1 MNWVRRKSAV
11 ICIVSLVLLAGLPLL
26 PVLLGEGWPANHEE
40 NAFDVRTYIHA
51 EHLRQGDWF
60 PIWASADNDRFG
72 SFQPLLYH
80 KLFYALSGP
89 LYVLIGH
96 IKSAMLICLWL
107 WMAVGATGTYVL
119 CRGLR
124 CGQGFAWCGGVM
136 LIVANYTTTNW
147 LVRGAMAEFSAAML
161 VPWVLAAFAQWLML
175 EENRYRA
182 SMALGLIAG
191 LMFLAHSVLTY
202 YLAILLGVATLLMV
216 TTRQLSL
223 RRLMPMP
230 LLTGAASFA
239 AIAGPGMLA
248 MYLVG
253 RDHDLKRMLSHP
265 YTPEHQ
271 MHPAMRYIW
280 DIDFKWGKLW
290 TGYTMQLDAPVLV
303 LLLGGLIAAL
313 TTRSASVAVR
323 PGGNTLTGGQRV
335 VVLALVIGLA
345 LSLLLQTTWAIPFYR
360 YFPGAAYIQ
369 FPWRLLAFIT
379 PVMIALSLWLWH
391 TVPSVLSVPVVAGTL
406 AASVW
411 LSGAWAPAVFL
422 EKPVTLGLRDLHYG
436 VLGEYVPL
444 KAGAVFF
451 YKESDVAKLLEQAGC
466 RLEASPRM
474 NGEPAEQMVQEY
486 VLNCDRPGT
495 YPLPLFGSPLHVV
508 ETGELDKRPIGQ
520 RCAEAPEAPGLCAV
534 RLERAGRHQ
543 IRIRMPSLGSLL
555 GL

>member
-1 MNWVRRKSAV
+1 MSWVRRKSAV
-11 ICIVSLVLLAGLPLL
+11 VCIVSLALLAGLPLL

-40 NAFDVRTYIHA
+40 NAFDVRTYIQA

-60 PIWASADNDRFG
+60 PIWASADNGRFG

-89 LYVLIGH
+89 LYALIGH
-96 IKSAMLICLWL
+96 IKVATLICLWFWL
-107 WMAVGATGTYVL
+107 AVGATGTYAL
-119 CRGLR
+119 CRALR
-124 CGQGFAWCGGVM
+124 CGQGFAWCGGIM
-136 LIVANYTTTNW
+136 LITANYTTTNW
-147 LVRGAMAEFSAAML
+147 LVRGAMAELSAAML
-161 VPWVLAAFAQWLML
+161 LPWVLAAFAQWLML
-175 EENRYRA
+175 EEKRYRA

-216 TTRQLSL
+216 ATRQLPL

-239 AIAGPGMLA
+239 AIAGPVILA

-253 RDHDLKRMLSHP
+253 RDYDLRRILSPP

-271 MHPAMRYIW
+271 MHSAMRYIW
-280 DIDFKWGKLW
+280 DIDFRWGKLW
-290 TGYTMQLDAPVLV
+290 TAYTMQLDTAVLV
-303 LLLGGLIAAL
+303 LLLGGLVAAL
-313 TTRSASVAVR
+313 TIRSAPMTVR
-323 PGGNTLTGGQRV
+323 LGGNTQTAGRRV
-335 VVLALVIGLA
+335 DVLVLAIVLA
-345 LSLLLQTTWAIPFYR
+345 LSLLLQATWAIPFYR

-379 PVMIALSLWLWH
+379 PIMIALSLCLWH
-391 TVPSVLSVPVVAGTL
+391 RVPSAMSVPIVAGAL

-411 LSGAWAPAVFL
+411 LSGVWAPAVFL
-422 EKPVTLGLRDLHYG
+422 EKPVTLGMRDLHYG
-436 VLGEYVPL
+436 LHGEYVPL

-486 VLNCDRPGT
+486 VLSCDRPGT
-495 YPLPLFGSPLHVV
+495 YPLPFFASNLHVV
-508 ETGELDKRPIGQ
+508 ETDDLDKRPIGQ
-520 RCAEAPEAPGLCAV
+520 RCADAAEAPGLCAV
-534 RLERAGRHQ
+534 RLERAGRHL
-543 IRIRMPSLGSLL
+543 IRIRMPSLGGFLEL
-555 GL
+555 